1 MALES
6 ILKRAKYRR
15 PFLIAIVLF
24 ICVLLLVRYFVLPPF
39 SPSVKASMGE
49 ISAKLLESLAVS
61 LTITIGIGLFI
72 YWLLP
77 DLDEIAK
84 VSVIDSSDI
93 AKYLERATDETDVWW
108 YMGSTGSYLRSHAL
122 RGITAA
128 AKKGGGGCHVIAL
141 LLDPSNDGL
150 CGEFA
155 RYRNSLKSQKPIAW
169 TTKEIKI
176 EILATILSALTT
188 KERQPQIRVD
198 IGLRQTF
205 STLRYDVS
213 SKHVIITKEE
223 SDAPAIRC
231 DAPGQYYK
239 AYRDEVNFAFNQARE
254 VSPPRGFAVLLDA
267 DRVKQLLEE
276 SLKIDLSDL
285 DEKDIGEI
293 IERARERRDRHEN

>member
-15 PFLIAIVLF
+15 PFLIAIISFIGVL
-24 ICVLLLVRYFVLPPF
+24 VLVRCFVLPFFYPT
-39 SPSVKASMGE
+39 VKASLGDFWT
-49 ISAKLLESLAVS
+49 KLLESLAVS
-61 LTITIGIGLFI
+61 LTITVGIGLFI

-84 VSVIDSSDI
+84 VNVIDSSDI
-93 AKYLERATDETDVWW
+93 AKHLERATDETDIWW
-108 YMGSTGSYLRSHAL
+108 YMGSTGSYLRAHAL
-122 RGITAA
+122 RGLTTA

-141 LLDPSNDGL
+141 LLDPANDAL
-150 CGEFA
+150 CAEFA
-155 RYRNSLKSQKPIAW
+155 RYRNSLKSKKPYPW
-169 TTKEIKI
+169 TTKVIKI
-176 EILATILSALTT
+176 DILATILCALIT
-188 KERQPQIRVD
+188 KEKQPQIRVE

-239 AYRDEVNFAFNQARE
+239 AYREEVTFAFNQARE
-254 VSPPRGFAVLLDA
+254 IFPPPGFQVVLDTVS
-267 DRVKQLLEE
+267 VKELLE
-276 SLKIDLSDL
+276 KL
-285 DEKDIGEI
+285 D
-293 IERARERRDRHEN
+293 N

>member
-1 MALES
+1 MALEN
-6 ILKRAKYRR
+6 IFKRAGYRR

-24 ICVLLLVRYFVLPPF
+24 VCVLLLARYFVLPFFYPT
-39 SPSVKASMGE
+39 VKASTGE
-49 ISAKLLESLAVS
+49 ISTKLLESLAVS
-61 LTITIGIGLFI
+61 LTITVGIGLFI

-93 AKYLERATDETDVWW
+93 ARYLERATDETDIWW

-122 RGITAA
+122 KGLTTA

-141 LLDPSNDGL
+141 LLDPGNNEL

-155 RYRNSLKSQKPIAW
+155 RYRNSLKSTKPIPW
-169 TTKEIKI
+169 TTKVIKI
-176 EILATILSALTT
+176 EILATILSALIT
-188 KERQPQIRVD
+188 KEEQPQIQVN

-213 SKHVIITKEE
+213 SKYVIITKEE
-223 SDAPAIRC
+223 SNAPAIRC

-239 AYRDEVNFAFNQARE
+239 AYREEVTFAFNQSRE
-254 VSPPRGFAVLLDA
+254 VSPPRGFEVILDA
-267 DRVKQLLEE
+267 DRVKRLLEE
-276 SLKIDLSDL
+276 SLNIDLRDL
-285 DEKDIGEI
+285 DENDMDEI
-293 IERARERRDRHEN
+293 MRHARERKDRHEN